1 MADRYRETE
10 RKYDVAESF
19 ELPVLAGTGPVVG
32 VRGPVEE
39 ALDATYYDTV
49 DHRLADARTTLRRRT
64 GGADAGWHL
73 KLPVSDGVRDEI
85 RAPLD
90 GEGSDPPSSLA
101 ALARGAARGG
111 QIAPVVRLRTNRSVY
126 RLTGAGPDGAEVTL
140 AEVSDD
146 RVVAQGMGLGLEIRA
161 WREVEVELVDGDAEV
176 LDAVERLLR
185 RAGAVPSSSGSK
197 LARALGRPRR
207 VAGRGSGPRRK
218 SPAGDV
224 VGAHVREQVERLTG
238 HDPRVRLDDP
248 DAVHQMR
255 VASRQLRSVLG
266 AYRPLFDREITEPIR
281 DELKWLAGVLGAA
294 RDAEVMHER
303 LRGLVAAEP
312 DGLVL
317 GPVLARIDAELTSRY
332 RDAHAEVIAALDGE
346 RYLAL
351 LTSLDALV
359 DTPPLTDVAAGRAAD
374 VLPRRVRRMWV
385 RVRDAAAAVGA
396 AAPEHRDEALHEVRK
411 AAKRARYASEAVTS
425 VFGSDA
431 TSFAR
436 RMKDVQGVLGDQHDS
451 VVTRAELRAMASRA
465 FLAGENGFTFGR
477 LHAHE
482 QAEGQEL
489 AGAYA
494 EIWSDAARKKYRRW
508 LR

>member
-1 MADRYRETE
+1 MVERYRETE

-19 ELPVLAGTGPVVG
+19 QLPALAGSGPVAG
-32 VRGPVEE
+32 VHGPVEE
-39 ALDATYYDTV
+39 TLDATYYDTV

-64 GGADAGWHL
+64 GGTDEGWHL

-85 RAPLD
+85 RVPLD
-90 GEGSDPPSSLA
+90 GEGSAVPASLA
-101 ALARGAARGG
+101 GLARGAARGATV
-111 QIAPVVRLRTNRSVY
+111 APVVRLRTKRSVY
-126 RLTGAGPDGAEVTL
+126 RLTGTDPGGAEVTL

-146 RVVAQGMGLGLEIRA
+146 HVVAQGMGLGLEIMA
-161 WREVEVELVDGDAEV
+161 WREIEVELAGGGVEV

-185 RAGAVPSSSGSK
+185 DAGAVPASSASK
-197 LARALGRPRR
+197 LARALGRHAVARSGSRPTRR
-207 VAGRGSGPRRK
+207 SRAGE
-218 SPAGDV
+218 V
-224 VGAHVREQVERLTG
+224 VGAHVREQVERLTEY
-238 HDPRVRLDDP
+238 DPRVRLDEP

-266 AYRPLFDREITEPIR
+266 AYHPLFDREVTDPIR
-281 DELKWLAGVLGAA
+281 AELKWLAGVLGAA

-312 DGLVL
+312 EDLVL
-317 GPVLARIDAELTSRY
+317 GPVLTRIDAELSARF
-332 RDAHAEVIAALDGE
+332 RDAHAAVVGALDGE

-351 LTSLDALV
+351 LRSLDALV
-359 DTPPLTDVAAGRAAD
+359 DAPPLTDAAAGKAAD
-374 VLPRRVRRMWV
+374 VIPRRVRRTWV
-385 RVRDAAAAVGA
+385 RVRDAASA
-396 AAPEHRDEALHEVRK
+396 AAAASPEHRDEALHEVRK
-411 AAKRARYASEAVTS
+411 AAKRARYASEAVSS

-431 TSFAR
+431 RSFGR

-451 VVTRAELRAMASRA
+451 VVTRAELRAMAARA

-477 LHAHE
+477 LHSHE
-482 QAEGQEL
+482 QAEGEAL

-494 EIWSDAARKKYRRW
+494 GVWVDAAKKKYRRW